1 MAVNSVYTGVGL
13 TGGPITNSGTISLVP
28 ATEILL
34 GGVTLV
40 TSTSSTST
48 TQAATPAAV
57 KVAYDAAV
65 AATATA
71 NSKLSLSG
79 GTMTGPIVFA
89 PGQTF
94 NAVFLPIATP
104 TSPGV
109 VIPSTGLAVTPGGYV
124 TTVNNGTVTSVTA
137 GTGLGA
143 PYSGN
148 AVTSSGTIKLLPP
161 SSDGTI
167 IGGVRKGPN
176 IRIEVDGQITT
187 ENLLQTNNPYAY
199 NAYIWPA
206 TTTPVPAAP
215 GENGQI
221 LTLKDKVT
229 GELGWTSTGSLNQIV
244 AGVGITSTTTAG
256 VATVSLAAVP
266 SITPGSF
273 GATAL
278 IPTFSINQHGQ
289 IVSSGQANCYP
300 PFQQATVSAPP
311 SLVLD
316 FGDNNTNWEWT
327 LQGNTTIVNPLNA
340 QSGQTGHILLSQNS
354 ITPYIVTWDSSWKW
368 GNLSPYPGNPTPAAV
383 DMIQFVVVASNIIVV
398 TAVVQNIG

>member
-1 MAVNSVYTGVGL
+1 MAVTSVFTGAGL
-13 TGGPITNSGTISLVP
+13 TGGPITDSGTISLVP

-94 NAVFLPIATP
+94 NALFLPIATP

-229 GELGWTSTGSLNQIV
+229 GELGWTSTGTLQSIV
-244 AGVGITSTTTAG
+244 AGAGLTVSSTATT
-256 VATVSLAAVP
+256 ATVSLTNTTVTAA
-266 SITPGSF
+266 TY
-273 GATAL
+273 GATGL
-278 IPTFSINQHGQ
+278 IPTLTVNAQGQ
-289 IVSSGQANCYP
+289 VTSGGLAFP
-300 PFQQATVSAPP
+300 FAPFQIATVSAPYQQ
-311 SLVLD
+311 VLD
-316 FGDNNTNWEWT
+316 FADNNTNWDVSV
-327 LQGNTTIVNPLNA
+327 QGATVIEAPQNASSGMRGGIILRQNTT
-340 QSGQTGHILLSQNS
+340 
-354 ITPYIVTWDSSWKW
+354 TPYAVTWDSSWKW
-368 GNLSPYPGNPTPAAV
+368 ANHTPQPITNVAGAV
-383 DMIQFVVVASNIIVV
+383 DYAEFVVLDPTRILI
-398 TAVVQNIG
+398 TAYLPNIG